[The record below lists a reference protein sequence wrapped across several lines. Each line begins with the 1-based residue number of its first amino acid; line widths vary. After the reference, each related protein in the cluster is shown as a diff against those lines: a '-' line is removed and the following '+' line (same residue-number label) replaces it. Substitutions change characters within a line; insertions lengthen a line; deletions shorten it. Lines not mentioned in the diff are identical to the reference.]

1 MYKTNRGQT
10 SIFDNPINFIGAKLD
25 PTNRWIQ
32 IASLIPWE
40 LVDKKYSKQSEGS
53 KTGNPAQTT
62 RMALGSHSIKEKH
75 GLSDEGTVEHIKEN
89 PYLLRFVGMSEFS
102 HKVNYCKLLYQVQ
115 NGGNFLRKCYRHW
128 K

>member
-40 LVDKKYSKQSEGS
+40 LVDKKYSKQFEGS
-53 KTGNPAQTT
+53 KTGNPAKTA
-62 RMALGSHSIKEKH
+62 RMALGSHIIKKN
-75 GLSDEGTVEHIKEN
+75 TVFLMKKRWN
-89 PYLLRFVGMSEFS
+89 SAPRGSMNLKGRGKGM
-102 HKVNYCKLLYQVQ
+102 LI
-115 NGGNFLRKCYRHW
+115 
-128 K
+128 